1 MEIVRLLFPNF
12 FKLSDYNS
20 NGFRYFPQ
28 MEDIMNEIF
37 VTGHRNPDTDSIVAA
52 ISYAS
57 LRNALGDRNYIP
69 VHLDHINDETQ
80 RILDYF
86 GFDAPARLRNVR
98 TQICDLE
105 YDTPPALNSTV
116 SIDRAWDMIQEQG
129 FSNIPVINEDGTLY
143 GMLSAGEITEYYMKA
158 NEDGCVENVPIFNL
172 MSVLEGRLISDTHD
186 KDTLSGDIVIALPQD
201 YEEVPFHKKESIVI
215 CGCQP
220 EMIRRALDFGVECLI
235 ICQTEIN
242 PEWIKDTG
250 NTCIIATPFD
260 ARYTSSQIIQAV
272 PISGYCNSEK
282 VICFHL
288 KDYIDEVREKM
299 TDRRDHYYPVLDEQ
313 EKVVGTLSRY
323 HLMRP
328 KRKQVVL
335 VDHNEIAQAVPGLN
349 EAEILEIIDHH
360 RLADIQTIQPIRMR
374 NEPVGSTTTIIAYMY
389 QEHGVI
395 PSKKLAGLMVS
406 AILSDTVMFKSPTC
420 TKRDIAMAER
430 LARIAGVTLEE
441 IGKTLFSTSYETTTD
456 LNQLIMRD
464 FKEFH
469 IGEQKFGVGQ
479 ITCLNSASLLEHKSN
494 MLEILQTVMKNRK
507 YSFIMLMIT
516 DVLLGGT
523 QLLYVGPDDIIRHGF
538 NLEPKDNI
546 VFLPGVMSRKKQ
558 VIPMLTDLWG

>member
-1 MEIVRLLFPNF
+1 
-12 FKLSDYNS
+12 
-20 NGFRYFPQ
+20 
-28 MEDIMNEIF
+28 MNEIY
-37 VTGHRNPDTDSIVAA
+37 VTGHRNPDTDSVVAA
-52 ISYAS
+52 IAYAS

-86 GFDAPARLRNVR
+86 GFEAPARLRNVR
-98 TQICDLE
+98 TQICDLD
-105 YDTPPALNSTV
+105 YDTPPALNKTV
-116 SIDRAWDMIQEQG
+116 SVDRAWNIIQEQG
-129 FSNIPVINEDGTLY
+129 ISNIPVINEDGTLY
-143 GMLSAGEITEYYMKA
+143 GMLSAGDITDYYMKA
-158 NEDGCVENVPIFNL
+158 NENGYVENVPIFNL
-172 MSVLEGRLISDTHD
+172 MSVLEGRLISEVHD
-186 KDTLSGDIVIALPQD
+186 RDTLSGDIIIALPQD
-201 YEEVPFHKKESIVI
+201 YEEMPFHKQASIVI

-220 EMIRRALDFGVECLI
+220 DMIRKALDFGVDCLI

-242 PEWIKDTG
+242 PSWIENPG

-260 ARYTSSQIIQAV
+260 ARFTAIQIIQAV
-272 PISGYCNSEK
+272 PISGHCEKEK
-282 VICFHL
+282 VTCFHV
-288 KDYIDEVREKM
+288 KDYIDEIRDKM
-299 TDRRDHYYPVLDEQ
+299 TDRRDIYYPLLDEMG
-313 EKVVGTLSRY
+313 KVVGTLSRY

-335 VDHNEIAQAVPGLN
+335 VDHNEMAQAVPGLN

-360 RLADIQTIQPIRMR
+360 RLADIQTMQPIRMR

-395 PSKKLAGLMVS
+395 PSKKLAGLMLS

-430 LARIAGVTLEE
+430 LSRIAGVTVDE
-441 IGKTLFSTSYETTTD
+441 IGRTLFSNSYGSGTD
-456 LNQLIMRD
+456 LNQLIARD

-469 IGEQKFGVGQ
+469 IAEQIFGVGQ
-479 ITCLNSASLLEHKSN
+479 VTCYDSDKLLEHKVDL
-494 MLEILQTVMKNRK
+494 LEILYVLMKNHK

-516 DVLLGGT
+516 DVLMGGT
-523 QLLYVGPDDIIRHGF
+523 QLLYAGNDEIIRHAF
-538 NLEPKDNI
+538 NVEPKDNM

>member
-1 MEIVRLLFPNF
+1 
-12 FKLSDYNS
+12 
-20 NGFRYFPQ
+20 
-28 MEDIMNEIF
+28 MNEIF
-37 VTGHRNPDTDSIVAA
+37 VTGHRNPDTDSVAAA

-80 RILDYF
+80 RILDHF
-86 GFDAPARLRNVR
+86 GIEAPARLRNVR
-98 TQICDLE
+98 TQICDLD
-105 YDTPPALNSTV
+105 YDTPPALNKTV
-116 SIDRAWDMIQEQG
+116 SIDRAWTIIQEQG
-129 FSNIPVINEDGTLY
+129 ISNIPVINEDGTLF
-143 GMLSAGEITEYYMKA
+143 GMLSAGDITDYNMKA
-158 NEDGCVENVPIFNL
+158 HENGYVENVPIFNL
-172 MSVLEGRLISDTHD
+172 ISVLEGRLISEARER
-186 KDTLSGDIVIALPQD
+186 DTLSGDIVIALPQN
-201 YEEVPFHKKESIVI
+201 YEEIPFHSKESIVI

-220 EMIRRALDFGVECLI
+220 DMIRLALDYGVECLI

-242 PEWIKDTG
+242 PDWVENPGD
-250 NTCIIATPFD
+250 TCIIATPFD

-272 PISGYCNSEK
+272 PISGHCGTEK
-282 VICFHL
+282 IVSFHL
-288 KDYIDEVREKM
+288 KDYIDEIREKM
-299 TDRRDHYYPVLDEQ
+299 TDRRDIYYPVLDDQ

-335 VDHNEIAQAVPGLN
+335 VDHNEMAQAVPGLH

-360 RLADIQTIQPIRMR
+360 RLADIQTMQPIRMR

-389 QEHGVI
+389 QDHGVI
-395 PSKKLAGLMVS
+395 PSKKLAGLMLS

-430 LARIAGVTLEE
+430 LARIAGVTVDE
-441 IGKTLFSTSYETTTD
+441 IGRTLFSNNYGTGTD
-456 LNQLIMRD
+456 LNQLIARD

-469 IGEQKFGVGQ
+469 IAEQIFGVGQ
-479 ITCLNSASLLEHKSN
+479 ITCYDSDTLLAHKVDL
-494 MLEILQTVMKNRK
+494 LEILYVMMKNRK

-523 QLLYVGPDDIIRHGF
+523 QLLYVGNDDIIRHAF
-538 NLEPKDNI
+538 NVEPKENM

>member
-1 MEIVRLLFPNF
+1 MRVVNF
-12 FKLSDYNS
+12 FPPS
-20 NGFRYFPQ
+20 
-28 MEDIMNEIF
+28 EAIMNEIF
-37 VTGHRNPDTDSIVAA
+37 VTGHRNPDTDSVVAA

-86 GFDAPARLRNVR
+86 GFEAPARLRNVR
-98 TQICDLE
+98 TQICDLD
-105 YDTPPALNSTV
+105 YDTPPALNKTV
-116 SIDRAWDMIQEQG
+116 SIDRAWTIIQEQG
-129 FSNIPVINEDGTLY
+129 ISNIPVINEDGTLF
-143 GMLSAGEITEYYMKA
+143 GMLSAGDITEYYMKA
-158 NEDGCVENVPIFNL
+158 NQSGSVEDVPIFNL
-172 MSVLEGRLISDTHD
+172 MSVLEGRLISEVHD
-186 KDTLSGDIVIALPQD
+186 RDTLSGDIIIALPQD
-201 YEEVPFHKKESIVI
+201 YEEVPFHKQDSIVI

-220 EMIRRALDFGVECLI
+220 EMIKRALDFGVECLI
-235 ICQTEIN
+235 ICQTEID
-242 PEWIKDTG
+242 PSWVEVPG

-260 ARYTSSQIIQAV
+260 ARYTASQIIQAV
-272 PISGYCNSEK
+272 PISGHCGKEK
-282 VICFHL
+282 VTCFHL
-288 KDYIDEVREKM
+288 KDYVDEIREKM
-299 TDRRDHYYPVLDEQ
+299 TDRRDIYYPLLDDLG
-313 EKVVGTLSRY
+313 KVVGTLSRY

-335 VDHNEIAQAVPGLN
+335 VDHNEMAQAVPGLN

-360 RLADIQTIQPIRMR
+360 RLADIQTLQPIRMR

-395 PSKKLAGLMVS
+395 PSKKLAGLMLS

-430 LARIAGVTLEE
+430 LARIAGVTVEE
-441 IGKTLFSTSYETTTD
+441 IGLTLFSNNYGTGTD
-456 LNQLIMRD
+456 LNQLIARD

-469 IGEQKFGVGQ
+469 IAEHKFGIGQ
-479 ITCLNSASLLEHKSN
+479 ITCYDSDRLLERKVDI
-494 MLEILQTVMKNRK
+494 LEILYVMMKNRK

-523 QLLYVGPDDIIRHGF
+523 QLLYVGNDDIIRHAF
-538 NLEPKDNI
+538 NTEPTDNM

-558 VIPMLTDLWG
+558 VVPMLTDLWG